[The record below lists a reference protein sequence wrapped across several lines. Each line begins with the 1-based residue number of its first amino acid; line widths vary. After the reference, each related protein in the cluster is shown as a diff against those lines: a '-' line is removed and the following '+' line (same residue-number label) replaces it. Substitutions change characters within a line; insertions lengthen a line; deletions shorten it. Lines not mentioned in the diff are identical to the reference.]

1 MRAGRIEQIGA
12 PQDIYRHPQTAFAA
26 SFIGSANLI
35 PVSVSKSHAAQVRQR
50 LAAWI
55 RSLGVTDRE
64 LSPNHAWRHTFKQLA
79 DRHEITERMSDSIT
93 GHAPKSV
100 GAGYVAATLEDKA
113 EALKKFPRYT
123 LG

>member
-1 MRAGRIEQIGA
+1 MRQSGEREQVARRAGQAKTG
-12 PQDIYRHPQTAFAA
+12 
-26 SFIGSANLI
+26 
-35 PVSVSKSHAAQVRQR
+35 R
-50 LAAWI
+50 LDTKL
-55 RSLGVTDRE
+55 RVTDRE

-100 GAGYVAATLEDKA
+100 GAGYGAATLEDKA

>member
-1 MRAGRIEQIGA
+1 VVAQGFLK
-12 PQDIYRHPQTAFAA
+12 FAQGL
-26 SFIGSANLI
+26 SDGPLFHTGKTKVKCDN

-64 LSPNHAWRHTFKQLA
+64 LSPNHAWRHTFKQVA

-100 GAGYVAATLEDKA
+100 GAGYGAATLEDKA